1 MPYDIEEREDGWA
14 VVDAATREPAVV
26 NGIVQTGKDIQ
37 DADDLVDLLNL
48 MEEQSKA
55 VKPS

>member
-14 VVDAATREPAVV
+14 VVDAATREVAVV
-26 NGIVQTGKDIQ
+26 NGIPQTNKDIQ

-48 MEEQSKA
+48 MEKEARS
-55 VKPS
+55 VRPS

>member
-14 VVDAATREPAVV
+14 VVDAATREVAVV
-26 NGIVQTGKDIQ
+26 NGIPQTGKDIE

-48 MEEQSKA
+48 MEREAGTKRLS
-55 VKPS
+55 